1 MCLSIAGMERLDSLE
16 YGATNGLFKRLAK
29 KTGIK
34 ASPHLMRH
42 SHATELIRA
51 GWDMAHVQK
60 RLGHANIQTTINTY
74 VHLMMTYSKNI
85 KSIYNVEKRAMEID
99 RSYVNTLANDKSET
113 LSLTETELRLV
124 DNKNSLLSLRK

>member
-1 MCLSIAGMERLDSLE
+1 MKLYSNYLIEEYPEDSDYVFVNCWDGEIGQPLE

-74 VHLMMTYSKNI
+74 VHLTDDTTRISK
-85 KSIYNVEKRAMEID
+85 VF
-99 RSYVNTLANDKSET
+99 TT
-113 LSLTETELRLV
+113 
-124 DNKNSLLSLRK
+124 